1 MSSLEISA
9 KTSLVSCQST
19 NNGVAIIK
27 GCEPQHLLQLSV
39 LDFPLMLWVNWPVD
53 NRIRPLS
60 KKFAMGVE
68 NKVKVTQDL
77 QCTGNDSPGRYKVLL
92 KKGKTKLLVIMH

>member
-19 NNGVAIIK
+19 NNGVKFEQRKRAIIK
-27 GCEPQHLLQLSV
+27 GCEPQHLLQL
-39 LDFPLMLWVNWPVD
+39 
-53 NRIRPLS
+53 
-60 KKFAMGVE
+60 KFAMGVE

-92 KKGKTKLLVIMH
+92 KKGKIKLIMH